1 MLTHHEA
8 ARFYS
13 RFSGLVRRI
22 VNRRLGSDPEAND
35 VVQEAFVQIF
45 RSLGSLEKP
54 EQVEHWV
61 ARIAAHTVYKELRR
75 RRRRLRLLPAD
86 VAESA
91 LARSGYQ
98 TDLEGRELL
107 QRAAWA
113 LGQLSAEHGGLL
125 WQRLF
130 EPDTLEEMAERA
142 GWSASML
149 KRRLQRARVR
159 FERLAASDGLLK
171 ERLAQ

>member
-1 MLTHHEA
+1 VLTHREA

-22 VNRRLGSDPEAND
+22 VNRRLGRDSEAND
-35 VVQEAFVQIF
+35 VVQEAFVQVF
-45 RSLGSLEKP
+45 RSLDSLENP
-54 EQVEHWV
+54 GQIEHWV

-75 RRRRLRLLPAD
+75 RRRRLRLLPAE

-98 TDLEGRELL
+98 IDVEGREQLERAVWLL
-107 QRAAWA
+107 D
-113 LGQLSAEHGGLL
+113 QLSAEHCSLL

-130 EPDTLEEMAERA
+130 ERHTLEEMAERA
-142 GWSASML
+142 GWSQSML

-159 FERLAASDGLLK
+159 FDRLAASDRLLK

>member
-1 MLTHHEA
+1 M
-8 ARFYS
+8 
-13 RFSGLVRRI
+13 RRI

-35 VVQEAFVQIF
+35 VVQETFVQIF
-45 RSLGSLEKP
+45 RSLESLEKP

-75 RRRRLRLLPAD
+75 RRRRLRLLPAEA
-86 VAESA
+86 AESA
-91 LARSGYQ
+91 LARCGYLS
-98 TDLEGRELL
+98 DLEGRELL
-107 QRAAWA
+107 QRAVWV
-113 LGQLSAEHGGLL
+113 LEQLSAEQYGLL

-130 EPDTLEEMAERA
+130 ERHTLEEMAEQA
-142 GWSASML
+142 GWSPSML

>member
-1 MLTHHEA
+1 MLTHREA

-13 RFSGLVRRI
+13 RFFGLVRRI
-22 VNRRLGSDPEAND
+22 VNRRLGRDSEAND

-45 RSLGSLEKP
+45 RSLDSLENP
-54 EQVEHWV
+54 EQIEHWV

-75 RRRRLRLLPAD
+75 RRRRLHLLPAD

-107 QRAAWA
+107 KRAVWV
-113 LGQLSAEHGGLL
+113 LDQLSAEHCSLL

-130 EPDTLEEMAERA
+130 ERHTLEEMAERA
-142 GWSASML
+142 GWSQSML

-159 FERLAASDGLLK
+159 FDRLAASDGLLK